1 MLHSEV
7 KLGVRGEGVGGF
19 INVLS
24 GMKNQQDYLKDFK
37 RRKNGRD
44 GGPEGGGVGESARPS

>member
-1 MLHSEV
+1 MFHSEV
-7 KLGVRGEGVGGF
+7 KLGVRDEGVGGF
-19 INVLS
+19 INVVS

-44 GGPEGGGVGESARPS
+44 RGTEGGGAGESARAS